1 MRPGLWI
8 LRSAPAPETREL
20 PAVIKNLLSFAAGMA
35 LCVGA
40 AAATVEVVVAD
51 GAGKPLAD
59 AVVML
64 EPASGRAPVKPVS
77 GVQITQVRRQFDPQ
91 VTVIPVG
98 TAVAFPNLDTVRHHV
113 YSFSGAKT
121 FELKLYAGVPAAPVV
136 FDKAGIAVLGCNI
149 HDQMVAW
156 VVVVDTPFYARSS
169 ALGKASI
176 AGVPAGA
183 YRLKVWHST
192 LADASAPVASA
203 LVVGS
208 ADVEE
213 RATLPTVRRSP

>member
-1 MRPGLWI
+1 MTSPFAVFAVFVVSLGLA
-8 LRSAPAPETREL
+8 SA
-20 PAVIKNLLSFAAGMA
+20 
-35 LCVGA
+35 A
-40 AAATVEVVVAD
+40 AAATVDVVVAD
-51 GAGKPLAD
+51 AAGKPLAD

-64 EPASGRAPVKPVS
+64 EPTSARLPVKPLA
-77 GVQITQVRRQFDPQ
+77 GVQITQVHRQFDPQ

-98 TAVAFPNLDTVRHHV
+98 TAIAFPNLDTVRHHV

-169 ALGKASI
+169 ALGKASL

-192 LADASAPVASA
+192 LADASTPSSSLLA
-203 LVVGS
+203 VGS

-213 RATLPTVRRSP
+213 RATLRTERKRP

>member
-1 MRPGLWI
+1 M
-8 LRSAPAPETREL
+8 
-20 PAVIKNLLSFAAGMA
+20 IKLFAAFAVSLA
-35 LCVGA
+35 LATGA
-40 AAATVEVVVAD
+40 AAATVDVVVAD

-64 EPASGRAPVKPVS
+64 EPTSGRLPVKPLA

-113 YSFSGAKT
+113 YSFSRAKT
-121 FELKLYAGVPAAPVV
+121 FELKLYAGVPTAPVV
-136 FDKAGIAVLGCNI
+136 FDKVGISVLGCNI

-169 ALGKASI
+169 ALGKASL
-176 AGVPAGA
+176 AGVPPGA

-192 LADASAPVASA
+192 LADASTPSST
-203 LVVGS
+203 LLNVGS
-208 ADVEE
+208 ADVEAQ
-213 RATLPTVRRSP
+213 ATLRTERPRP

>member
-1 MRPGLWI
+1 
-8 LRSAPAPETREL
+8 
-20 PAVIKNLLSFAAGMA
+20 VIKPFTVFAVSLA
-35 LCVGA
+35 LATGA
-40 AAATVEVVVAD
+40 AAATVDVVVVD

-64 EPASGRAPVKPVS
+64 EPTSGHLPVKPLV
-77 GVQITQVRRQFDPQ
+77 GVQITQVHRQFDPQ
-91 VTVIPVG
+91 VTVIPIG

-169 ALGKASI
+169 ALGKASLP
-176 AGVPAGA
+176 GVPAGA

-192 LADASAPVASA
+192 LADASTPSSS
-203 LVVGS
+203 LLTVGN

-213 RATLPTVRRSP
+213 QATLRTERRRP

>member
-1 MRPGLWI
+1 VNP
-8 LRSAPAPETREL
+8 RSAAAPEIREL
-20 PAVIKNLLSFAAGMA
+20 PAVIKNLVLCAAGLA
-35 LCVGA
+35 LCGGA
-40 AAATVEVVVAD
+40 AAATVDVIVAD

-64 EPASGRAPVKPVS
+64 EPTAARLPVKPVS

-98 TAVAFPNLDTVRHHV
+98 TAVTFPNLDTVRHHV

-176 AGVPAGA
+176 AAVPAGA
-183 YRLKVWHST
+183 YRLKVWHSS
-192 LADASAPVASA
+192 LADASTPVASA
-203 LVVGS
+203 LVVGN
-208 ADVEE
+208 ADLEQH
-213 RATLPTVRRSP
+213 ATLRTDRRSP

>member
-1 MRPGLWI
+1 MIKPFAVFALGLA
-8 LRSAPAPETREL
+8 LATA
-20 PAVIKNLLSFAAGMA
+20 AAG
-35 LCVGA
+35 
-40 AAATVEVVVAD
+40 ATVDVSVAD

-64 EPASGRAPVKPVS
+64 EPTSARLPVKPLA
-77 GVQITQVRRQFDPQ
+77 GVQITQARRQFDPQ

-98 TAVAFPNLDTVRHHV
+98 TAVVFPNLDTVRHHV
-113 YSFSGAKT
+113 YSFSGAKN

-169 ALGKASI
+169 ALGKASLP
-176 AGVPAGA
+176 GVPAGA

-192 LADASAPVASA
+192 LADASTPRST
-203 LVVGS
+203 LLTVGS

-213 RATLPTVRRSP
+213 QATLRTEGPRP

>member
-1 MRPGLWI
+1 MIQSL
-8 LRSAPAPETREL
+8 
-20 PAVIKNLLSFAAGMA
+20 AVFVVSLA
-35 LCVGA
+35 LVSGA
-40 AAATVEVVVAD
+40 AAATVDVVVAD

-64 EPASGRAPVKPVS
+64 EPASGRLPVKPLT
-77 GVQITQVRRQFDPQ
+77 GVQITQVRRQFEPQ

-98 TAVAFPNLDTVRHHV
+98 TAIAFPNLDTVRHHV
-113 YSFSGAKT
+113 YSFSGAKA

-136 FDKAGIAVLGCNI
+136 FDKVGIAVLGCNI

-169 ALGKASI
+169 ALGKASLP
-176 AGVPAGA
+176 GVPAGA

-192 LADASAPVASA
+192 LADASTPSSS
-203 LVVGS
+203 LLNVGS

-213 RATLPTVRRSP
+213 HTTLRTERRPP